1 MIGKREFLAGLGV
14 MVTSSALAQIH
25 SPTPPGRKAIARR
38 KAKTTKLF
46 KAPEFYPNCLAIP
59 EKGDSGI
66 WIGQQKLKGI
76 QASGSGVP
84 EQPGPDLVWLMDW
97 NGKVVK
103 TYESASQV
111 TSGLA
116 VSDTSLYVI
125 ANNETDYPPPYTGVH
140 NLDVKTG
147 KTSWVKP
154 IPLGGGGTHG
164 AQWHDGKLW
173 IIASRLNAMIRV
185 DPESWTCD
193 YAIRIRNDSP
203 DTTRSHDM
211 TFDDQ
216 GFIWLATA
224 STSKNYAEGV
234 QGMSKYDPKTG
245 EVLEQVTLEPGSCDP
260 HGLGFYKGALIG
272 CDAGHHPGWPDKDG
286 PGVGWIFRIELI

>member
-1 MIGKREFLAGLGV
+1 MIDKRQLLAGLGV

-25 SPTPPGRKAIARR
+25 SPTPPGRKQIPQRR
-38 KAKTTKLF
+38 AKTTKLF
-46 KAPEFYPNCLAIP
+46 KAPEFYPNALAIP
-59 EKGDSGI
+59 EHSDAGI
-66 WIGQQKLKGI
+66 WIAQQKLKGI

-84 EQPGPDLVWLMDW
+84 EQPGPDQVWLMDW
-97 NGKVVK
+97 NGKLLK
-103 TYESASQV
+103 TYASASQV

-116 VSDTSLYVI
+116 VSDTSLYVL

-147 KTSWVKP
+147 KTHWVKQ

-173 IIASRLNAMIRV
+173 VIASRLNCMIRV

-193 YAIRIRNDSP
+193 YAIRIRNDTP

-211 TFDDQ
+211 TFDGQ

-224 STSKNYAEGV
+224 NSSKSYAEGV
-234 QGMSKYDPKTG
+234 QGLSKYDPKTG
-245 EVLEQVTLEPGSCDP
+245 EVLEQVTLERGSCDP
-260 HGLGFYKGALIG
+260 HGLGFTKGAFIG

-286 PGVGWIFRIELI
+286 PGVG